1 MIYNKNL
8 LSNAVKIISINHIN
22 IKNVPSRKRSLSS
35 VINLKTF
42 PSQSFSY
49 LLEKI
54 LSLSLLISLSIFFF
68 NYNLSIVPYSKQFPF
83 DHSLFLL
90 SIVYISKYFPFNC
103 SLLKHSLLN
112 CSLLKTFPFQ
122 LFLFNY
128 YPFNC
133 SLLKH
138 SLLNCSL
145 LKTFPFQL
153 FPTQNIFLLIIPL

>member
-54 LSLSLLISLSIFFF
+54 LSLSLLISFSNFFYFIITFQSFPTQNNFLSIIPFFSF
-68 NYNLSIVPYSKQFPF
+68 QSFTSQNISLSIVPFSNIPSSIVHYSK
-83 DHSLFLL
+83 H
-90 SIVYISKYFPFNC
+90 FPFNC
-103 SLLKHSLLN
+103 SSLIITLSIVPCSNILFSIVHCSKH
-112 CSLLKTFPFQ
+112 F
-122 LFLFNY
+122 
-128 YPFNC
+128 PFNC
-133 SLLKH
+133 SP
-138 SLLNCSL
+138 
-145 LKTFPFQL
+145 LKTFSF
-153 FPTQNIFLLIIPL
+153 

>member
-8 LSNAVKIISINHIN
+8 LSNAVKIISNNHIN
-22 IKNVPSRKRSLSS
+22 IKNVPSRKNPLS
-35 VINLKTF
+35 F
-42 PSQSFSY
+42 PTNF
-49 LLEKI
+49 LFK
-54 LSLSLLISLSIFFF
+54 FFLF
-68 NYNLSIVPYSKQFPF
+68 YYNLSIVPYSKQFPF